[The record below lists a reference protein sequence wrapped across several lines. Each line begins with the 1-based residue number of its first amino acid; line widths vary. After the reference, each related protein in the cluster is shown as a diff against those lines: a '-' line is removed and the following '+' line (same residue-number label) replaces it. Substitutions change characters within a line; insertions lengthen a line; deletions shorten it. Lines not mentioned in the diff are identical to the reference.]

1 MKVSGIDSL
10 RATYSK
16 EFVVELEPNLDDGKP
31 WAAKLRQVR
40 PIVYLLVGESI
51 PVPAS
56 GNGGGGGRMGRGE
69 LAKKYEAMRAVVA
82 RSVASV
88 REAVQDDEGN
98 WSERWTPVSV
108 VCDREPGDGEIHV
121 DELDLPKTQNVTKCW
136 NALFADGVSGGRMS
150 GTEDAT
156 FPEARPSDAG
166 GTVEARATA
175 PARVALGKMGRSG
188 R

>member
-1 MKVSGIDSL
+1 MKVSGIDQL

-56 GNGGGGGRMGRGE
+56 GNGGGGRMGRGE

-88 REAVQDDEGN
+88 REAVQDDDGI
-98 WSERWTPVSV
+98 WTERWTPVNV
-108 VCDREPGDGEIHV
+108 VCDREPGEGEIHV

-156 FPEARPSDAG
+156 FPEAGPGDAVR
-166 GTVEARATA
+166 TVEARPPA
-175 PARVALGKMGRSG
+175 PARVALGKVGRSG

>member
-31 WAAKLRQVR
+31 WAVKLRQVR

-51 PVPAS
+51 PVPAA
-56 GNGGGGGRMGRGE
+56 GNGGGARFGRGE

-82 RSVASV
+82 RSAASV
-88 REAVQDDEGN
+88 REAVQDDAGA
-98 WSERWTPVSV
+98 WSERWTPITV
-108 VCDREPGDGEIHV
+108 VCDNEPGPGEIHI
-121 DELDLPKTQNVTKCW
+121 DEIDLPNTSNVTKCW
-136 NALFADGVSGGRMS
+136 NALFADAQAGGRMS
-150 GTEDAT
+150 GTADAS
-156 FPEARPSDAG
+156 FRQEGPG
-166 GTVEARATA
+166 NARASGEDVQPIA
-175 PARVALGKMGRSG
+175 ARTRLGKVGRVG